1 MANTASI
8 PLALYVH
15 LPWCLRKCPYCDFN
29 AHAHSDPPF
38 AAYTRALIAD
48 LQTNCA
54 SWHGRELVSIFFGGG
69 TPSIFP
75 ARYIAQILTAVAK
88 LFALKPDCEI
98 SLEANPAVSVYQ
110 RFRAL
115 RACGVNRLSLGL
127 QSFDAQQLTKLGRAH
142 SAADN
147 HSAVRAARRAG
158 FDNINIDLMYG
169 LPGQSACQAVADLEQ
184 ALDYQPEHLSWY
196 QLNIET
202 NTIFYSQTP
211 SLPNALVID
220 AIERAGCKLLR
231 SQNYEHYEISAF
243 ARDGKQCQH
252 NLNYWNFGDYLG
264 VGAGAHSKLSR
275 NGEIWRET
283 RPKRPESYMQS
294 SMAVAR
300 QSVPTSDLPLEFMLN
315 ALRLKHGAPQ
325 RLFSARTGLS
335 IKSIATQ
342 LQSARAAGLLHRQ
355 RLQASAYGW
364 RFLNDTLQHFHPDT
378 DDED

>member
-1 MANTASI
+1 MANTV

-29 AHAHSDPPF
+29 AHAHSNPPF
-38 AAYTRALIAD
+38 VAYTRALIAD
-48 LQTNCA
+48 LQTNGSA
-54 SWHGRELVSIFFGGG
+54 WHGRELVSIFFGGG

-75 ARYIAQILTAVAK
+75 ARHIAQILAAAAK
-88 LFALKPDCEI
+88 LFVLTPDCEI

-127 QSFDAQQLTKLGRAH
+127 QSFDAQQLAKLGRVH
-142 SAADN
+142 SVADN
-147 HSAVRAARRAG
+147 HSAVHAARRAG

-169 LPGQSACQAVADLEQ
+169 LPTQSDEQAAADLQQ

-220 AIERAGCKLLR
+220 TMERTGHKLLR
-231 SQNYEHYEISAF
+231 SQNYQHYEISAF

-264 VGAGAHSKLSR
+264 VGAGAHSKLSSQ
-275 NGEIWRET
+275 GQIWRET
-283 RPKRPESYMQS
+283 RPKRPESYMQPN
-294 SMAVAR
+294 MAVAR
-300 QSVPTSDLPLEFMLN
+300 QTVPTSELALEFMLN
-315 ALRLKHGAPQ
+315 ALRLKRGVPQ
-325 RLFSARTGLS
+325 RLFNARTGLS
-335 IKSIATQ
+335 LKSMAAQ

-355 RLQASAYGW
+355 RLQASARGW
-364 RFLNDTLQHFHPDT
+364 RFLNDTLQHFHPD
-378 DDED
+378 

>member
-1 MANTASI
+1 MANTALI

-29 AHAHSDPPF
+29 AHAHSNPPF

-48 LQTNCA
+48 LQTNGSA
-54 SWHGRELVSIFFGGG
+54 WHGRELVSIFFGGG

-75 ARYIAQILTAVAK
+75 ARHIAQILAAAAK
-88 LFALKPDCEI
+88 LFVLTPDCEI

-127 QSFDAQQLTKLGRAH
+127 QSFDAQQLAKLGRVH
-142 SAADN
+142 SVADN
-147 HSAVRAARRAG
+147 HSAVHAARRAG

-169 LPGQSACQAVADLEQ
+169 LPTQSAAQSSADLQQ

-211 SLPNALVID
+211 SLPDASVIETM
-220 AIERAGCKLLR
+220 ERVGRQLLR
-231 SQNYEHYEISAF
+231 SQNYQHYEISAF
-243 ARDGKQCQH
+243 ARDDKQCQH

-275 NGEIWRET
+275 NGQIWRET
-283 RPKRPESYMQS
+283 RPKRPESYMQPN
-294 SMAVAR
+294 MTMAR
-300 QSVPTSDLPLEFMLN
+300 QAVPTSELALEFMLN
-315 ALRLKHGAPQ
+315 ALRLKRGVPQ

-335 IKSIATQ
+335 LKSIAAQ

-355 RLQASAYGW
+355 RLQASAHGW
-364 RFLNDTLQHFHPDT
+364 RFLNDTLQHFHPD
-378 DDED
+378 

>member
-29 AHAHSDPPF
+29 AHAHSNPPF

-48 LQTNCA
+48 LQTNGSA
-54 SWHGRELVSIFFGGG
+54 WHGRELVSIFFGGG

-75 ARYIAQILTAVAK
+75 ARYIAQILAAAAK
-88 LFALKPDCEI
+88 LFVVTPDCEI

-127 QSFDAQQLTKLGRAH
+127 QSFDAQQLAKLGRVH
-142 SAADN
+142 SVADN
-147 HSAVRAARRAG
+147 HSAVHAARRAG

-169 LPGQSACQAVADLEQ
+169 LPGQSAEQAAADLRQ

-211 SLPNALVID
+211 SLPDASVIETM
-220 AIERAGCKLLR
+220 ERVGRQLLR
-231 SQNYEHYEISAF
+231 SQNYQHYEISAF
-243 ARDGKQCQH
+243 ARDDKQCQH

-275 NGEIWRET
+275 NGQIWRET
-283 RPKRPESYMQS
+283 RPKRPESYMQPN
-294 SMAVAR
+294 MTMAR
-300 QSVPTSDLPLEFMLN
+300 QAVPTSELALEFMLN
-315 ALRLKHGAPQ
+315 ALRLKRGVPQ

-335 IKSIATQ
+335 LKSIAAQ

-355 RLQASAYGW
+355 RLQASAQGW
-364 RFLNDTLQHFHPDT
+364 RFLNDTLQHFHPD
-378 DDED
+378 

>member
-1 MANTASI
+1 MANTTPI
-8 PLALYVH
+8 PLALYIH

-54 SWHGRELVSIFFGGG
+54 AWHGRELVSIFFGGG

-75 ARYIAQILTAVAK
+75 ARYIAQILAAVAK

-98 SLEANPAVSVYQ
+98 SLEANPALSVYQ

-127 QSFDAQQLTKLGRAH
+127 QSFDAQQLTKLGRVH
-142 SAADN
+142 SVADN
-147 HSAVRAARRAG
+147 HSAIRAARRAG

-211 SLPNALVID
+211 SLPNALAID
-220 AIERAGCKLLR
+220 TMERRGCKLLR

-264 VGAGAHSKLSR
+264 VGAGAHSKFSR
-275 NGEIWRET
+275 DCEIWRET
-283 RPKRPESYMQS
+283 RPKRPESYMQT
-294 SMAVAR
+294 SMALAR
-300 QSVPTSDLPLEFMLN
+300 QVVSTSDLPLEFMLN

-335 IKSIATQ
+335 IKSIERQ

-355 RLQASAYGW
+355 RLRASAYGW

-378 DDED
+378 DED

>member
-29 AHAHSDPPF
+29 AHAHSNPPF

-54 SWHGRELVSIFFGGG
+54 AWHGHELISIFFGGG

-75 ARYIAQILTAVAK
+75 ARYIAQILAAVAK
-88 LFALKPDCEI
+88 LFALTPDCEI

-127 QSFDAQQLTKLGRAH
+127 QSFDAQQLAKLGRVH
-142 SAADN
+142 SIADN

-169 LPGQSACQAVADLEQ
+169 LPTQSAAQSSADLQQ

-211 SLPNALVID
+211 SLPDASVIETM
-220 AIERAGCKLLR
+220 ERVGRQLLR
-231 SQNYEHYEISAF
+231 SQNYQHYEISAF
-243 ARDGKQCQH
+243 ARDDKQCQH

-264 VGAGAHSKLSR
+264 VGAGAHSKLSSQV
-275 NGEIWRET
+275 EIWRET
-283 RPKRPESYMQS
+283 RPKRPESYMQPN
-294 SMAVAR
+294 MTVAR
-300 QSVPTSDLPLEFMLN
+300 QVVPTSELALEFMLN
-315 ALRLKHGAPQ
+315 ALRLKRGVPQ

-335 IKSIATQ
+335 LKSIAAQ

-355 RLQASAYGW
+355 RLQASTHGW
-364 RFLNDTLQHFHPDT
+364 RFLNDTLQHFHPD
-378 DDED
+378 

>member
-1 MANTASI
+1 MANTALI

-29 AHAHSDPPF
+29 AHAHSNPPF

-48 LQTNCA
+48 LQTNYSA
-54 SWHGRELVSIFFGGG
+54 WHGRELVSIFFGGG

-75 ARYIAQILTAVAK
+75 ARYIAQILAAVAK
-88 LFALKPDCEI
+88 LFAVNPDCEI

-127 QSFDAQQLTKLGRAH
+127 QSFDGQQLAKLGRVH
-142 SAADN
+142 SVADN

-169 LPGQSACQAVADLEQ
+169 LPGQSAEQAAADLQQ

-211 SLPNALVID
+211 LLPDALVVE
-220 AIERAGCKLLR
+220 AMERTGRKLLQ
-231 SQNYEHYEISAF
+231 SQDYQHYEISAF

-264 VGAGAHSKLSR
+264 VGAGAHSKLSSKGR
-275 NGEIWRET
+275 IWRET
-283 RPKRPESYMQS
+283 RPKRPESYMQPN
-294 SMAVAR
+294 MAVTR
-300 QSVPTSDLPLEFMLN
+300 QAVPTSELALEFMLN
-315 ALRLKHGAPQ
+315 ALRLKRGVPQ

-335 IKSIATQ
+335 IKSIAAQ
-342 LQSARAAGLLHRQ
+342 LQSARAAGLLQRQ
-355 RLQASAYGW
+355 RLQASAHGW
-364 RFLNDTLQHFHPDT
+364 RFLNDTLQHFHPE
-378 DDED
+378 ED